1 MRPFQLIRIFFFA
14 LVISTSVTMPASAQS
29 TAANKNLS
37 LRVAVG
43 GISMLFL
50 NYFLALEN
58 GYFKDEGIN
67 VTSIIAKNGPTASQA
82 VVSGQV
88 DVGIDGLSR
97 VFILRAKDIDV
108 VAFAVFNVGYEQTL
122 VLSSE
127 LMKSLPPNPSV
138 DEVIKAMRGKT
149 IAVSGP
155 GTAQDLILR
164 YLLRSRGLN
173 PDEYLH
179 LVTVAV
185 SPALYIES
193 MRNKAIDGLM
203 TTEPI
208 ISQVVESGAGKVV
221 FTTLRDMPPAAQLP
235 QIVAIAPGSVVAT
248 KKEAL
253 AAFSRAIA
261 RASAALK
268 ASGYEGAKPLIKK
281 YWPTLNDE
289 AIRAAF
295 KQFNWPLSPSL
306 DKASMQMS
314 ADWQAK
320 VGILEKRVSPSD
332 VDKSF
337 VVIP

>member
-1 MRPFQLIRIFFFA
+1 
-14 LVISTSVTMPASAQS
+14 
-29 TAANKNLS
+29 
-37 LRVAVG
+37 
-43 GISMLFL
+43 MLYL
-50 NYFLALEN
+50 NYFWALEN

-67 VTSIIAKNGPTASQA
+67 LTSIIAKNGPTASQA
-82 VVSGQV
+82 VVSGDV

-97 VFILRAKDIDV
+97 IFILRAKDTDV

-122 VLSSE
+122 VLSTE

-138 DEVIKAMRGKT
+138 DEAIKAMRGKT

-173 PDEYLH
+173 PDQYLH
-179 LVTVAV
+179 LVSVAV

-193 MRNKAIDGLM
+193 IRQKAIDGIM
-203 TTEPI
+203 TTEPM
-208 ISQVVESGAGKVV
+208 ISEIVKSGAGKVV
-221 FTTLRDMPPAAQLP
+221 FTTLRDMPPADQLP
-235 QIVAIAPGSVVAT
+235 QIVAFAPSSVVAT
-248 KKEAL
+248 KREAL
-253 AAFSRAIA
+253 VAFNRAIG

-268 ASGYEGAKPLIKK
+268 AAGYEGSKPLIKK
-281 YWPTLNDE
+281 YWPTLNEE

-295 KQFNWPLSPSL
+295 KQFNWPLSQSL
-306 DKASMQMS
+306 DKGSMHMS

-320 VGILEKRVSPSD
+320 AGILEKRVSPAE